1 MTIWPV
7 LSSLLVYRYIAC
19 YKPALTL
26 CSLNPDD
33 DRSLRKGRDARL
45 TLADLSLPPD
55 LHITGR
61 LDRDSE
67 GLLLLTD
74 DGKFTARVLSQDC
87 HKRYWALVSGK
98 PTELALD
105 AMRSGGLDIR
115 GSTTRP
121 PISIKILIGNETNVL
136 PQPVLGM
143 DRPGTW
149 LEVVLNEGRNRQ
161 VRKITAAAG
170 HKTIRLVRVAIGS
183 LKVEGLKPGEW
194 KYIDKEQVS
203 QDFSS

>member
-1 MTIWPV
+1 MLVWT
-7 LSSLLVYRYIAC
+7 LSLLLAHRYIAC

-33 DRSLRKGRDARL
+33 DRALRKGREARA
-45 TLADLSLPPD
+45 TLANLSFPPD
-55 LHITGR
+55 LHIMGR

-74 DGKFTARVLSQDC
+74 DGQFTARVLSEDC

-98 PTELALD
+98 PTELALQE
-105 AMRSGGLDIR
+105 MRSGGLEIR
-115 GSTTRP
+115 GATTRP
-121 PISIKILIGNETNVL
+121 PISVNIVVNDTNAL
-136 PQPVLGM
+136 PEPIVGM
-143 DRPGTW
+143 DRVGTW

-183 LKVEGLKPGEW
+183 LEVGGLQPGEW
-194 KYIDKEQVS
+194 KYIDKDQIL
-203 QDFSS
+203 